1 MTNKTDNRNYLVSV
15 VTPFHNVDMDM
26 FLRAKESVENQTIG
40 FENIQ
45 WIIVL
50 HNCEPQYH
58 TEVPELFKGK
68 GNVIIPVLD
77 NEAKTPSSP
86 RNYGV
91 AMATAPY
98 IAYLDGDDQLTPDAL
113 SVAVC
118 EMDETEADVLCF
130 RREYELQ
137 REGLSV
143 LTETVLWNQTVPK
156 IVVEKG
162 NWDTEKMFN
171 GIFGMV
177 TSKMFRLDFLRRND
191 ITFSETIPFA
201 EDVEYVIRT
210 FAVAEKI
217 CYLPQH
223 IGYRYFINEGSLVQN
238 GDKDGK
244 TLIAYAKGMAEIFG
258 LFEKYGII
266 SDCVHGLC
274 MQEAL
279 FILRSKS
286 ITLEER
292 REIQDILGEYVM
304 NLTPLSPSKI
314 LDEESCRLMYNI
326 PREVILNPD
335 DPYHGKYVCGMM
347 NGFSVLAGILSRNRG
362 TDIGRHCS
370 FDTIRTLDAYQF
382 RVPLSDEKS
391 IRPLVALQTNVNET
405 NILTAEKAA
414 YYFRK
419 KTGALLPCTTKH
431 LKQYMD
437 ALSDT
442 LSCKKSLFI
451 AYSTSECSITN
462 DAVLAADKEYI
473 ILKEFFQNYLPVHPN
488 SNIRLTSK
496 EMIYFQKEKESVF
509 DAVWKDA
516 LLDDTFEQIVAF
528 DTKQLLCA
536 FQYLEKNWKDIV
548 SEVKKSDADRGAEI
562 EAVFADGFETPIVPK
577 LWKQA
582 LRFVA
587 FGAGELYESTT
598 ALKRY
603 LGEIHHNNGYYYT
616 EEAVIGKAKEDN
628 SNVFHH
634 SVYSCFFEVLPL
646 GAEDGEAL
654 PLSEADPDTPYQLVV
669 TNEAGLYRYVMDHF
683 IYVKEVGV
691 DGISFTVY

>member
-1 MTNKTDNRNYLVSV
+1 MASKTDNRNYLVSV

-58 TEVPELFKGK
+58 TEVPALFEGK
-68 GNVIIPVLD
+68 ENVILSVLD

-86 RNYGV
+86 RNHGMT
-91 AMATAPY
+91 MATAPY
-98 IAYLDGDDQLTPDAL
+98 IAYLDGDDQFTPDAL
-113 SVAVC
+113 SVAVR
-118 EMDETEADVLCF
+118 EMDETGADVLCF

-137 REGLSV
+137 REGLSA

-171 GIFGMV
+171 GVFGMV
-177 TSKMFRLDFLRRND
+177 TSKMFRTDFLRENG
-191 ITFSETIPFA
+191 ITFSETIPYA
-201 EDVEYVIRT
+201 EDIEYTTRV
-210 FAVAEKI
+210 FVAAEKI

-223 IGYRYFINEGSLVQN
+223 IGYHYFINEDSLVQS

-244 TLIAYAKGMAEIFG
+244 TLIAYAKGMAKIFS
-258 LFEKYGII
+258 LYEKYGIT
-266 SDCVHGLC
+266 SDTVHGLC
-274 MQEAL
+274 MQEAF

-286 ITLEER
+286 ITPEER
-292 REIQDILGEYVM
+292 REIRDILGEYVM

-314 LDEESCRLMYNI
+314 LDDESARLMYHI

-335 DPYHGKYVCGMM
+335 DPYQGKYVRGMM
-347 NGFSVLAGILSRNRG
+347 DGFSVLAGILSRNQN

-370 FDTIRTLDAYQF
+370 FGSIRTLDAYQF
-382 RVPLSDEKS
+382 RVPLSDEKT
-391 IRPLVALQTNVNET
+391 IRPLVALQTNVSES
-405 NILTAEKAA
+405 NILTAKKPV

-419 KTGALLPCTTKH
+419 KTGALLPCTTDH

-442 LSCKKSLFI
+442 LSRKKSLFI
-451 AYSTSECSITN
+451 AYSTGERSITN

-473 ILKEFFQNYLPVHPN
+473 IIKDFFQDYLPVHPN
-488 SNIRLTSK
+488 TKIRLVSK
-496 EMIYFQKEKESVF
+496 EMVYFQKEKEGIF
-509 DAVWKDA
+509 DALWEDA
-516 LLDDTFEQIVAF
+516 LLDNAFEQIVAF
-528 DTKQLLCA
+528 DTKQMLSA
-536 FQYLEKNWKDIV
+536 FGYLEEHWKDIV
-548 SEVKKSDADRGAEI
+548 SKVKKRDADRGAEV
-562 EAVFADGFETPIVPK
+562 EAAFAEGFDTPIVPR
-577 LWKQA
+577 LWPQVS
-582 LRFVA
+582 RIVA
-587 FGAGELYESTT
+587 FGAGELYEMTK
-598 ALKRY
+598 ALKQY
-603 LGEIHHNNGYYYT
+603 TGEIPHNNGYYYT

-628 SNVFHH
+628 SDLFLHAANA
-634 SVYSCFFEVLPL
+634 SFFEVVPL

-654 PLSEADPDTPYQLVV
+654 PFSKSDPNTPYQLVV